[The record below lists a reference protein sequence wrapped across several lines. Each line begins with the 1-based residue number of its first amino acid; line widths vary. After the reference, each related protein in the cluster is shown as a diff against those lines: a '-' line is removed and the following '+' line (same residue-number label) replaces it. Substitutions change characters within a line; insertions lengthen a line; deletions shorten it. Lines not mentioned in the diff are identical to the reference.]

1 MALGCTR
8 TWPHVQGAAR
18 GTRQIQSLSRGMP
31 GTAGEPGWVCAALPH
46 SPGSLRAGRAQ
57 SLPQPQAPK
66 LLFPCSSHTPPASKC
81 LLTLLGNLFS
91 PRLTCTVSSAYG
103 SDKLIKCAERT
114 KRSLFPPS
122 APCRRLIQ
130 TSAAASKASKIS
142 FAINAA
148 SERGVCTAKVNT
160 KFAGIFVVLRAT

>member
-1 MALGCTR
+1 MHQDAAPCPGRCTR
-8 TWPHVQGAAR
+8 NGAITELVP
-18 GTRQIQSLSRGMP
+18 GMSR
-31 GTAGEPGWVCAALPH
+31 TAAEPGRVCAVLPC
-46 SPGSLRAGRAQ
+46 SPGSLLAERAQ
-57 SLPQPQAPK
+57 SLPQPQVPK
-66 LLFPCSSHTPPASKC
+66 VFLPSSSHTPPASKC

-103 SDKLIKCAERT
+103 SDKLIKCAEHT

-142 FAINAA
+142 FAINTAT
-148 SERGVCTAKVNT
+148 EHVVCMAKINM

>member
-1 MALGCTR
+1 MSRERHEERGKYGACPGGC
-8 TWPHVQGAAR
+8 WAR
-18 GTRQIQSLSRGMP
+18 LESL
-31 GTAGEPGWVCAALPH
+31 AGWVHAVLPR

-57 SLPQPQAPK
+57 SLPQPQVPK
-66 LLFPCSSHTPPASKC
+66 LFSLAVPTLTPPASKC

-91 PRLTCTVSSAYG
+91 PCLTCTVSSAYG

-122 APCRRLIQ
+122 TPRCRLIQ
-130 TSAAASKASKIS
+130 TSAATSKASKIS
-142 FAINAA
+142 FAINTAT
-148 SERGVCTAKVNT
+148 ERGICTAKVNT